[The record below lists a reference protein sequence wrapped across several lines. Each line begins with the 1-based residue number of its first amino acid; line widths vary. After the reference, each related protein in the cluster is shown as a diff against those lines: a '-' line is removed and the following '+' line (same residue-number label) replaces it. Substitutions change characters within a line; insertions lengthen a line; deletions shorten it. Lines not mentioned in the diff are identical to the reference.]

1 MNLVNIVT
9 KRIFR
14 GPETV
19 TRTARAGGKSTIA
32 APEEEDSC
40 LKLQGVR
47 KCCGCFPK
55 SDFEVQCDPP
65 TTVSTF
71 FGSFARL
78 SIVFLFCRHRH
89 KSKPSCTRRVPPPRS
104 PPGSPYRPRA
114 ISRFNVAAPKSRRN
128 PSWRK
133 SPPRRNDR
141 AGRVINL
148 HVVLLL

>member
-55 SDFEVQCDPP
+55 SDFEVQSDPP

-71 FGSFARL
+71 LGRL
-78 SIVFLFCRHRH
+78 PIGVPVFEL
-89 KSKPSCTRRVPPPRS
+89 PPPES
-104 PPGSPYRPRA
+104 GGACPEESQEERPCRT
-114 ISRFNVAAPKSRRN
+114 SYSYSFF
-128 PSWRK
+128 
-133 SPPRRNDR
+133 
-141 AGRVINL
+141 L
-148 HVVLLL
+148 